1 MKQISDIKVASS
13 DEDREQIFR
22 FRYDVYV
29 TEMGK
34 SPAEADHQKKI
45 IRDELDEDAHLLYA
59 ENDDANQQRPPTP
72 VLELL
77 RAVLN

>member
-1 MKQISDIKVASS
+1 MKQISDIKVARS
-13 DEDREQIFR
+13 DEDRERIFR

-45 IRDELDEDAHLLYA
+45 IRDKTKYDTQIEAATDTFTCRKCKS
-59 ENDDANQQRPPTP
+59 NK
-72 VLELL
+72 
-77 RAVLN
+77 

>member
-13 DEDREQIFR
+13 DGNRERIFR

-34 SPAEADHQKKI
+34 SPTESDHQKKI
-45 IRDELDEDAHLLYA
+45 ICDELDEDAHRYSTFSAHSSLSYLS
-59 ENDDANQQRPPTP
+59 NIKF
-72 VLELL
+72 
-77 RAVLN
+77 